1 MTATTARS
9 KGTQN
14 GQAQAKAQAPQ
25 GNNHDPATNPLLTNQ
40 PPPQETAAAPEPNW
54 KAEAKRLDQEAKF
67 WKKKY
72 IEQMMNHAQ
81 VTAALSQPFLQ
92 AEAMAQFTAGNPE
105 VAAKLAELQAQQ
117 GNA

>member
-1 MTATTARS
+1 MTTTARS
-9 KGTQN
+9 KPAQN
-14 GQAQAKAQAPQ
+14 GQPKAQAPQ
-25 GNNHDPATNPLLTNQ
+25 ANNHDPETNPLLTNQ
-40 PPPQETAAAPEPNW
+40 APPQETTAAPEPNW

-117 GNA
+117 T